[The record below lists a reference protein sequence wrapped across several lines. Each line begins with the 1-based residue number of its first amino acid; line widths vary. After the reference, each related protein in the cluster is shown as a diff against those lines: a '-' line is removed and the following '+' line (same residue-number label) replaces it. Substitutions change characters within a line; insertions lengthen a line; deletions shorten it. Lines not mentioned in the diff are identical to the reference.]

1 MPARLML
8 ATVLAHLANAAGMAS
23 TEKPNLVFALIDDFG
38 AHTHI
43 FSAQHNGLCA
53 HVQNMFSLQLCPA
66 ACHRPRGGRG
76 AACWPC

>member
-43 FSAQHNGLCA
+43 FSA
-53 HVQNMFSLQLCPA
+53 
-66 ACHRPRGGRG
+66 
-76 AACWPC
+76 